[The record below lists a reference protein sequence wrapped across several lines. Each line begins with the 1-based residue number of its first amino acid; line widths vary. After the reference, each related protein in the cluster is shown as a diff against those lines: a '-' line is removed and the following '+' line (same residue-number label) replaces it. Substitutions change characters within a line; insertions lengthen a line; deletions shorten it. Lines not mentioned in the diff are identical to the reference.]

1 MGELGRG
8 EQSARMKAII
18 LRGLLWAAVA
28 TADQSHHQSFKQGN
42 SPAVHVSVHKP
53 HGAVHALVHS
63 QPAASPQSVHG
74 YGGYEKPIVGVHA
87 PAALPYHA
95 PEPYH
100 APIVHP
106 QPYHAPEPYHP
117 PAPVYHSPAPLHVP
131 APIHAPLVHHAPV
144 HHAAVHRAPVH
155 HAAVHHA
162 PAHHAAVHHAPV
174 AHHAVHHAPVHHAP
188 AVVPAPVVHHAPVVH
203 TPAYHAP
210 PKPVYHAPP
219 PHYKEPTE
227 PYSYE
232 YAVSDDYS
240 KASYHAGQSSDEHG
254 AVTGSYSVALP
265 DGRTQHVHYTADHV
279 NGYVAEVT
287 YEGTAH
293 YEEVAP
299 YHAPPR
305 PAYHAPAPPAYH
317 APLPAYHA

>member
-1 MGELGRG
+1 MG
-8 EQSARMKAII
+8 QSARMKAII
-18 LRGLLWAAVA
+18 LGGFLCAAVV

-87 PAALPYHA
+87 PAALPYAPEPYHAPVVHHA

-100 APIVHP
+100 AP
-106 QPYHAPEPYHP
+106 APAYHP
-117 PAPVYHSPAPLHVP
+117 PAPVYHSPAPIHVP
-131 APIHAPLVHHAPV
+131 APLVHP
-144 HHAAVHRAPVH
+144 APVH

-162 PAHHAAVHHAPV
+162 PVHHAAVHHAPV
-174 AHHAVHHAPVHHAP
+174 AHHAVHHAPVVHA
-188 AVVPAPVVHHAPVVH
+188 
-203 TPAYHAP
+203 PAYHAP

-219 PHYKEPTE
+219 PKPVYHAPEPHYKEPTE

-240 KASYHAGQSSDEHG
+240 KANYHAGQTSDEHG
-254 AVTGSYSVALP
+254 SVTGSYSVALP

-293 YEEVAP
+293 YDDVAP
-299 YHAPPR
+299 YHPPPK

>member
-87 PAALPYHA
+87 PAALPYHHA

-100 APIVHP
+100 APIVHHAP
-106 QPYHAPEPYHP
+106 EPYHAPAPYHP
-117 PAPVYHSPAPLHVP
+117 PAPVYHSPAPL
-131 APIHAPLVHHAPV
+131 VHHAPV
-144 HHAAVHRAPVH
+144 HHAAVHHAPV
-155 HAAVHHA
+155 
-162 PAHHAAVHHAPV
+162 HHAAVHHAPV
-174 AHHAVHHAPVHHAP
+174 AHHAI
-188 AVVPAPVVHHAPVVH
+188 HHAPVV
-203 TPAYHAP
+203 HAP
-210 PKPVYHAPP
+210 PKPVYHAPE

>member
-1 MGELGRG
+1 MGGRG

-18 LRGLLWAAVA
+18 LRGLLCAAVA

-106 QPYHAPEPYHP
+106 QPYHP

-131 APIHAPLVHHAPV
+131 APIHTPL
-144 HHAAVHRAPVH
+144 
-155 HAAVHHA
+155 
-162 PAHHAAVHHAPV
+162 VHHAPV
-174 AHHAVHHAPVHHAP
+174 AHHAVHHAAVHHAP

-219 PHYKEPTE
+219 KPVYHAPAPHYKEPTE

-265 DGRTQHVHYTADHV
+265 DGRTQHVHYTD
-279 NGYVAEVT
+279 
-287 YEGTAH
+287 
-293 YEEVAP
+293 
-299 YHAPPR
+299 
-305 PAYHAPAPPAYH
+305 
-317 APLPAYHA
+317 